1 MSKYKLN
8 INNVYGVCACGCV
21 LIKGENDV
29 YKPSQVINYNEITTN
44 TIKAE
49 FWCCN
54 GCQNGF
60 YKDGEE
66 HSWIEKRSNKHS
78 S

>member
-1 MSKYKLN
+1 MNKYKLDIEN
-8 INNVYGVCACGCV
+8 IYGVCKCGCV
-21 LIKGENDV
+21 MIKGEDDV
-29 YKPSQVINYNEITTN
+29 YKPSQVINYDKITN
-44 TIKAE
+44 TINKD

-66 HSWIEKRSNKHS
+66 HSWSEKGVL
-78 S
+78 